1 MLAERGNSYIHDEFP
16 GIDFVK
22 QCAVVDPS
30 TVDPK
35 HTVTKGGSS
44 VRRKKAKQKQE
55 QEQEQ
60 VKTSKAD
67 KEQKKQKKQKSKDS
81 KKRHDL

>member
-1 MLAERGNSYIHDEFP
+1 MAERGNSYIRDEFP

-55 QEQEQ
+55 QEQ
-60 VKTSKAD
+60 VKKSKAD
-67 KEQKKQKKQKSKDS
+67 KKQKKRKGKDS